1 MLGLAALRK
10 EILRDTSASRTPDEE
25 LAVEGSPEALR
36 ALPAAPGEEE
46 HVARMRGDP
55 PANAADGVL
64 RQRIKAPL
72 DRRDAPAA
80 DLLHSSALA
89 VLFLDPQLHLRFC
102 TAAADA
108 LLGLRP
114 EHVGQ
119 SVAALPRPSPDPWL
133 ADDAALVLAGGAPC
147 LRDIAANG
155 LAFRRRAALH
165 ASPEGLPQGVVVTY
179 TDASECQALAQ
190 SLRAA
195 QERMDRAAAANARFI
210 SSIGHDLRQPLQTL
224 CLLQSLAM
232 RAKTQEAARRLIAQM
247 EPMTDAIS
255 AILDRLRD
263 LGRMQTQL
271 VAPHMSLFS
280 VGELLEQ
287 LAEEF
292 GPMIAARGLE
302 LRVVPCRQ
310 TILSDQALLGEI
322 LRSLLGNALDH
333 TSQGRIL
340 LGCRRHGE
348 HLSIEVHD
356 TGPGIPAG
364 HVSAILHEPPL
375 PEAQASFGLTLAQ
388 RLARQLD
395 HRLGVRSSLGRGS
408 CFSIEL
414 ARAATQSAPV
424 VIPTAPR
431 TGVIFVIEGNAA
443 LRNLL
448 VELLSME
455 GHRVVAAPDGE
466 AALAMA
472 PGISPPPAVILA
484 DHGLPGGLN
493 GLQLGTA
500 LREIWGQGIP
510 VLILAED
517 DQPRLREEI
526 AAADCVLLQKPL
538 KPHSLASLIEGL
550 LPRAERTPIVF
561 PQAPAGSRLIY
572 LVDDDPTLCTAM
584 RAVLTEAG
592 YTVRDYPSAEAF
604 LAAYQRGGNACL
616 LVDARLPGLSGLE
629 LLANLRE
636 AGDDIPSVMIT
647 GYTDLPTAVLA
658 MRRGASDFV
667 TKPVRVPV
675 LLEVLDRAM
684 AASRD
689 GGKLSATKAD
699 AVHRLAR
706 LTQRQREILD
716 RVLAGQP
723 SKNIAADLGISRR
736 TVEVHRAAI
745 MRHMRVKSMPALVR
759 LVLSAMGDDMVEPSG

>member
-1 MLGLAALRK
+1 M
-10 EILRDTSASRTPDEE
+10 RDASGTLTQDEE
-25 LAVEGSPEALR
+25 LAVEGSPDAVMALLA
-36 ALPAAPGEEE
+36 ALGEEK
-46 HVARMRGDP
+46 HAARLLGDQ
-55 PANAADGVL
+55 PAHAPEGVL
-64 RQRIKAPL
+64 RLRIKAPL
-72 DRRDAPAA
+72 DRREAPVA
-80 DLLHSSALA
+80 DLLHSSGLA
-89 VLFLDPQLHLRFC
+89 VLLLDPQLHLRFC
-102 TAAADA
+102 TSAAGA

-119 SVAALPRPSPDPWL
+119 PIAALPRLSPDAWL
-133 ADDAALVLAGGAPC
+133 ADDAALVLAGGPPR

-179 TDASECQALAQ
+179 TEVTECQALAQ

-195 QERMDRAAAANARFI
+195 QERMDRATAANARFI

-232 RAKTQEAARRLIAQM
+232 RAKGQEATQRLIAQM

-263 LGRMQTQL
+263 LSRMQTQL
-271 VAPHMSLFS
+271 VAPHLSLFS
-280 VGELLEQ
+280 VRELLEQ

-302 LRVVPCRQ
+302 LRVVPSGQ
-310 TILSDQALLGEI
+310 AILSDQALLGQI

-348 HLSIEVHD
+348 RLSIEVHD
-356 TGPGIPAG
+356 TGPGIPAE

-375 PEAQASFGLTLAQ
+375 PEAQASFGLTMAQ

-395 HRLGVRSSLGRGS
+395 HRLGLRSSLGRGS
-408 CFSIEL
+408 CFSIEVT
-414 ARAATQSAPV
+414 RAATQTPAAILP
-424 VIPTAPR
+424 PTPR
-431 TGVIFVIEGNAA
+431 TGVIFVIEDNAA

-448 VELLSME
+448 VELLTME
-455 GHRVVAAPDGE
+455 GHRVVAATDGA

-484 DHGLPGGLN
+484 DHGLPGGLD
-493 GLQLGTA
+493 GLQLGAA
-500 LREIWGQGIP
+500 LREIWGHGLP

-526 AAADCVLLQKPL
+526 TAAGCVLLHKPV

-550 LPRAERTPIVF
+550 LPRADRAPIVS

-572 LVDDDPTLCTAM
+572 LVDDDPTLCSAM
-584 RAVLTEAG
+584 RGVLTEAG
-592 YTVRDYPSAEAF
+592 YAVRDYPSAEAF
-604 LAAYQRGGNACL
+604 LGAYQRGGNACL
-616 LVDARLPGLSGLE
+616 LVDARLPGLSGIE

-636 AGDDIPSVMIT
+636 AGDDIPSIMIT
-647 GYTDLPTAVLA
+647 GFTDLPTAVLA

-689 GGKLSATKAD
+689 TGKISAAKAD
-699 AVHRLAR
+699 AAHRLAR

-745 MRHMRVKSMPALVR
+745 MRHMNVKSMPALVR
-759 LVLSAMGDDMVEPSG
+759 LVLSATGGDMVEPSG